1 MPGKVSWNAGAIDRE
16 SCVKTG
22 RNDLCPCGSGKK
34 YKQCC
39 LAAAARDEVDSPA
52 QFVWQRMRRA
62 LEGFPPKMM
71 RFISETYGPNAIDD
85 AWWEFM
91 GFPDDEE
98 PFDPKTPHMQVF
110 MPWFFHCWAPDPH
123 DTVVEDESL
132 HDRTPTS
139 VFLEHRG
146 RRLDPALRRYLE
158 ACAATPFSFQ
168 EIVRCDPGRGFFSH
182 DILTGEETEVFER
195 SASQTLTVSDV
206 LFAQIVRVDGIAMLE
221 ACPPF
226 GLPPAGKFAIIELRK
241 KILPQGD
248 LFPKELLR
256 DWDMELRDIYLDLT
270 QEIIER
276 RLPRLQNTDG
286 EALLP
291 HRLIFGIDSAQTA
304 FDALKHLA
312 HNETEDDP
320 LRSAERDESGA
331 FTRLRFDWK
340 KSGNRL
346 HRSWNNTVLGSIE
359 ITPHRLV
366 GEVNSAER
374 AAELKK
380 LVENALGKSARYRV
394 TEIEPVER
402 ALAEA
407 MAGRGADQPARPSD
421 DDELMN
427 LPEVRQ
433 TIREMMASH
442 YDDWVNQKLPA
453 LGHRTP
459 LDAVGD
465 PESREIVEALVRQLE
480 RDGPRMKPALDA
492 EIVDRLRSRLGLA
505 PAGSSQPSK

>member
-1 MPGKVSWNAGAIDRE
+1 
-16 SCVKTG
+16 
-22 RNDLCPCGSGKK
+22 
-34 YKQCC
+34 
-39 LAAAARDEVDSPA
+39 
-52 QFVWQRMRRA
+52 
-62 LEGFPPKMM
+62 
-71 RFISETYGPNAIDD
+71 
-85 AWWEFM
+85 
-91 GFPDDEE
+91 
-98 PFDPKTPHMQVF
+98 
-110 MPWFFHCWAPDPH
+110 
-123 DTVVEDESL
+123 
-132 HDRTPTS
+132 
-139 VFLEHRG
+139 
-146 RRLDPALRRYLE
+146 
-158 ACAATPFSFQ
+158 
-168 EIVRCDPGRGFFSH
+168 
-182 DILTGEETEVFER
+182 
-195 SASQTLTVSDV
+195 
-206 LFAQIVRVDGIAMLE
+206 
-221 ACPPF
+221 
-226 GLPPAGKFAIIELRK
+226 
-241 KILPQGD
+241 
-248 LFPKELLR
+248 
-256 DWDMELRDIYLDLT
+256 
-270 QEIIER
+270 
-276 RLPRLQNTDG
+276 LQNTDG

-291 HRLIFGIDSAQTA
+291 HRLIFDVDSAQTA

-312 HNETEDDP
+312 HDETEDDP

-433 TIREMMASH
+433 RIREMMASH

-480 RDGPRMKPALDA
+480 RDGPRMKPVLDA
-492 EIVDRLRSRLGLA
+492 DIVDRLRSRLGLA